1 MLDSSITTFF
11 EHDPT
16 KLLWL
21 THVTSDGKVYY
32 ITSDLTRS
40 EYQLANINC
49 EVIRNKQ
56 SIQVKIHWSCIHE

>member
-21 THVTSDGKVYY
+21 THLTSDGKLYY
-32 ITSDLTRS
+32 ITSDLNRN
-40 EYQLANINC
+40 ELKIKENNNYGQLNNRA
-49 EVIRNKQ
+49 ED
-56 SIQVKIHWSCIHE
+56 